1 MTVSALPLHTT
12 GKDIDYLQVHSRAC
26 QLRPRL
32 KIQLREKHLAQEPAL
47 SSKSRMTLHPQCLK
61 KSSSTH
67 SILMAMSVSILG
79 FKSCFGY
86 ADLLAEA
93 HREQARTNA
102 VPTAKSAESEES
114 EKNKSYV
121 RGYNGK

>member
-1 MTVSALPLHTT
+1 
-12 GKDIDYLQVHSRAC
+12 
-26 QLRPRL
+26 
-32 KIQLREKHLAQEPAL
+32 
-47 SSKSRMTLHPQCLK
+47 
-61 KSSSTH
+61 
-67 SILMAMSVSILG
+67 MAMSVSILA

-93 HREQARTNA
+93 HKEQARTKA
-102 VPTAKSAESEES
+102 VPTAKSTESEES